1 VVGAVEAQVDGP
13 GGHPVV
19 VVGGGA
25 MGSATAWA
33 LARRGVPTT
42 LLEQFGPGHVRGAS
56 HGAGRIF
63 RLGYAD
69 VGHVRL
75 AQFAHRWWDVLQEE
89 SGERLLTLNGCVDH
103 GPVRALRSLVEALL
117 VCDVPFEYLTGPEA
131 HDRWPGM
138 RFDDRVVVQPVAGRA
153 HADRTVEA
161 LQAQATRH
169 GAEVRH
175 HVRVTGIEASPDGGA
190 VVHVVDDAPGS
201 DGRATVL
208 RASAV
213 VVTTGAWT
221 AGLLAGVPGFDG
233 LPPLVV
239 TQEQPAHFPVLDPT
253 TVDGDVWPSFIHH
266 VDPAAHAEARLPAA
280 ADGGYPR
287 IGAYGHH
294 TPGDGIKVGHH
305 GTGPVVDP
313 DARDFTAET
322 GRLDELRSYVRE
334 WFPGLDADAPTPISC
349 TYTTTPDERFLLD
362 RVGPVVI
369 GAGFSGHGFKFTPGI
384 GQVLADLATGVR
396 PEVPGVDLDDF
407 ALARFAGRAGAPEPI
422 VVERQEQAELRRL
435 RQR

>member
-1 VVGAVEAQVDGP
+1 MI
-13 GGHPVV
+13 

-69 VGHVRL
+69 AGHVRL

-89 SGERLLTLNGCVDH
+89 SGEQLLTLNGCVDH
-103 GPVRALRSLVEALL
+103 GPVRALRDLVETLL
-117 VCDVPFEYLTGPEA
+117 ACGVRFEYLTGPEA
-131 HDRWPGM
+131 QGRWPGM

-153 HADRTVEA
+153 HADRTVAA
-161 LQAQATRH
+161 LQAQAARH
-169 GAEVRH
+169 GAEVRQ
-175 HVRVTGIEASPDGGA
+175 HVRVTGIEVAADGGA
-190 VVHVVDDAPGS
+190 VVHVVDQAPHS
-201 DGRATVL
+201 EARVTTL

-213 VVTTGAWT
+213 VVTAGAWT
-221 AGLLAGVPGFDG
+221 AGLLAGVPGFDA

-239 TQEQPAHFPVLDPT
+239 TQEQPAHFPVRDTALVAD
-253 TVDGDVWPSFIHH
+253 DGWPSFIHH
-266 VDPAAHAEARLPAA
+266 VDPAAHAEARLPDAP
-280 ADGGYPR
+280 DGGYPVA
-287 IGAYGHH
+287 GVYGHH
-294 TPGDGIKVGHH
+294 TPGEGVKVGHH

-313 DARDFTAET
+313 DARDFTAEP
-322 GRLDELRSYVRE
+322 GRLGELRAYVRE
-334 WFPGLDADAPTPISC
+334 WFPGVDADAPAPISC

-384 GQVLADLATGVR
+384 GQVLADLATDVR
-396 PEVPGVDLDDF
+396 PEVPGVDLGAF
-407 ALARFAGRAGAPEPI
+407 ALARFTADAPAPEA
-422 VVERQEQAELRRL
+422 VEV
-435 RQR
+435 

>member
-1 VVGAVEAQVDGP
+1 MI
-13 GGHPVV
+13 

-42 LLEQFGPGHVRGAS
+42 LLEQFGPGHARGAS

-69 VGHVRL
+69 AGHVRL

-89 SGERLLTLNGCVDH
+89 SGEQLLTLNGCVDH
-103 GPVRALRSLVEALL
+103 GPVRALRDLVETLL
-117 VCDVPFEYLTGPEA
+117 ACGVTFEYLTGPEA
-131 HDRWPGM
+131 QGRWPGM

-153 HADRTVEA
+153 HADRTVAA
-161 LQAQATRH
+161 LQAQAARH
-169 GAEVRH
+169 GAEVRQ
-175 HVRVTGIEASPDGGA
+175 HVRVTGIEVAADGGA
-190 VVHVVDDAPGS
+190 VVHVVDQAPHS
-201 DGRATVL
+201 EARVTTL

-213 VVTTGAWT
+213 VVTAGAWT
-221 AGLLAGVPGFDG
+221 AGLLAGVPGFDA

-239 TQEQPAHFPVLDPT
+239 TQEQPAHFPVRDTALVAD
-253 TVDGDVWPSFIHH
+253 DGWPSFIHH
-266 VDPAAHAEARLPAA
+266 VDPAAHAEARLPDAP
-280 ADGGYPR
+280 DGGYPVA
-287 IGAYGHH
+287 GVYGHH
-294 TPGDGIKVGHH
+294 TPGEGVKVGHH

-313 DARDFTAET
+313 DARDFTAEP
-322 GRLDELRSYVRE
+322 GRLGELRAYVRE
-334 WFPGLDADAPTPISC
+334 WFPGVDADAPAPISC

-384 GQVLADLATGVR
+384 GQVLADLATDVR
-396 PEVPGVDLDDF
+396 PEVPGVDLGAF
-407 ALARFAGRAGAPEPI
+407 ALARFTADAPAPEA
-422 VVERQEQAELRRL
+422 VEV
-435 RQR
+435 